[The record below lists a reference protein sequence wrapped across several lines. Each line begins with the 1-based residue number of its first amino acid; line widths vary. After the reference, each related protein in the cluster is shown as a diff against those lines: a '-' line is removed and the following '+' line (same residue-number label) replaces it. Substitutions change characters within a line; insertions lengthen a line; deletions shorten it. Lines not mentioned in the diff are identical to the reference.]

1 MNEETGLKSIFNIS
15 DYKFIIKNYQR
26 GYRWDSKQVENL
38 LDDLLEF
45 EKSNNELYCLQPI
58 IVRKLQE
65 NEYELIDG
73 QQRLTTIYILLKFL
87 QTENI
92 YKIEY
97 ETREKSEEFLEN
109 INNMHQENINNLDFL
124 FMKNAYETIKKW
136 FEITSQREETG
147 ALKARFSTLLLDNK
161 RNVKFIWY
169 EIKDPNISSEEVF
182 SRINVGKIALSD
194 AELIKAKL
202 LFDVKTEEKEEKYL
216 KQLEIGNEW
225 DMIEKDLQN
234 DMMWR
239 FLVNYKKEKTNRI
252 EYIFDYISNYISKKE
267 KDNEDYYTF
276 NEDYYTFET
285 ISNLLDEKL
294 KNKDKFDYDEK
305 EFWNRYVKKYY
316 LIFKEWY
323 SDVELYNF
331 IGFMNFYNIKDGNT
345 YKLIEKYERCVEK
358 TEFKHYVKKL
368 IIKDTKDI
376 VDNLDTLDY
385 EEDYEKLKK
394 ILILF
399 NVISMNKMQEK
410 FPFNKYKKEEW
421 SLEHIHPRNI
431 KNIGKDKSKWKI
443 LCEDEIKTLKD
454 ILEQFYSKKND
465 EKYKLYND
473 ILNKMEKLKD
483 SIEMMKSED
492 EFKYEFEKI
501 SSLME
506 DEYGVENINTIANLT
521 LLDKDTN
528 SRISNNYFD
537 TKRRELI
544 KAEKEGLY
552 IPICTK
558 NVFLKF
564 YSKNPNHIYFWT
576 NEDRRDY
583 RNAME
588 KDLQE
593 FVGSESE

>member
-234 DMMWR
+234 DIIWR
-239 FLVNYKKEKTNRI
+239 FLVNYKTEKTNRI
-252 EYIFDYISNYISKKE
+252 EYIFDYISKKE
-267 KDNEDYYTF
+267 KE

-285 ISNLLDEKL
+285 ISDLLDDEL
-294 KNKDKFDYDEK
+294 KSKDKFDYDEK

-331 IGFMNFYNIKDGNT
+331 IGFLNFYNIKDGNT
-345 YKLIEKYERCVEK
+345 YKLIEKYEQCVEK
-358 TEFKHYVKKL
+358 TEFKQYVKKL

>member
-202 LFDVKTEEKEEKYL
+202 LFDVRTEEKEEKYL

-234 DMMWR
+234 DMIWR
-239 FLVNYKKEKTNRI
+239 FLVNYKTEKTNRI
-252 EYIFDYISNYISKKE
+252 EYIFDYISKKE
-267 KDNEDYYTF
+267 KD

-331 IGFMNFYNIKDGNT
+331 IGFLNFYNIKDGNT
-345 YKLIEKYERCVEK
+345 YKLIEKYEQCVEK
-358 TEFKHYVKKL
+358 TEFKQYVKKL

-431 KNIGKDKSKWKI
+431 KNIGKDKLKWKI

>member
-234 DMMWR
+234 DMIWR
-239 FLVNYKKEKTNRI
+239 FLVNYKTEKTNRI
-252 EYIFDYISNYISKKE
+252 EYIFDYISKKE
-267 KDNEDYYTF
+267 KD

-316 LIFKEWY
+316 LTFKEWY

-331 IGFMNFYNIKDGNT
+331 IGFLNFYNIKDGNT
-345 YKLIEKYERCVEK
+345 YKLIEKYEQCVEK
-358 TEFKHYVKKL
+358 TEFKQYVKKL

-399 NVISMNKMQEK
+399 NVISMNKIQEK

-483 SIEMMKSED
+483 RIEMMKSEN
-492 EFKYEFEKI
+492 EFEYEFGKI
-501 SSLME
+501 SGLME

-521 LLDKDTN
+521 LLDKYTN

>member
-202 LFDVKTEEKEEKYL
+202 LFDVKTEEKKEKYL

-234 DMMWR
+234 DMIWR
-239 FLVNYKKEKTNRI
+239 FLVNYKTEKTNRI
-252 EYIFDYISNYISKKE
+252 EYIFDYISKKE
-267 KDNEDYYTF
+267 KD

-316 LIFKEWY
+316 LTFKEWY

-331 IGFMNFYNIKDGNT
+331 IGFLNFYNIKDGNT
-345 YKLIEKYERCVEK
+345 YKLIEKYEQCVEK
-358 TEFKHYVKKL
+358 TEFKQYVKKL

>member
-202 LFDVKTEEKEEKYL
+202 LFDVRTEEKEEKYL

-234 DMMWR
+234 DMIWR
-239 FLVNYKKEKTNRI
+239 FLVNYKTEKTNRI
-252 EYIFDYISNYISKKE
+252 EYIFDYISKKE
-267 KDNEDYYTF
+267 KD

-331 IGFMNFYNIKDGNT
+331 IGFLNFYNIKDGNT
-345 YKLIEKYERCVEK
+345 YKLIEKYEQCVEK
-358 TEFKHYVKKL
+358 TEFKQYVKKL

>member
-136 FEITSQREETG
+136 FEITSKREGTG

-234 DMMWR
+234 DMIWR
-239 FLVNYKKEKTNRI
+239 FLVNYKIEKTNRI
-252 EYIFDYISNYISKKE
+252 EYIFDYISKKE
-267 KDNEDYYTF
+267 KED
-276 NEDYYTFET
+276 EDYYTFET
-285 ISNLLDEKL
+285 ISNLLDDEL

-331 IGFMNFYNIKDGNT
+331 IGFLNFYNIKDGNT
-345 YKLIEKYERCVEK
+345 YKLIEKYEQCVEK
-358 TEFKHYVKKL
+358 TEFKQYVKSL
-368 IIKDTKDI
+368 IIKNTKDI
-376 VDNLDTLDY
+376 ADNLDTLDY

-399 NVISMNKMQEK
+399 NVISMNKIQEK

-431 KNIGKDKSKWKI
+431 KNIGKDKAKWKI

-583 RNAME
+583 RNAIE
-588 KDLQE
+588 KDLQK
-593 FVGSESE
+593 FMGSESE

>member
-136 FEITSQREETG
+136 FEITSKREETG

-234 DMMWR
+234 DMIWR
-239 FLVNYKKEKTNRI
+239 FLVNYKTEKTNRI
-252 EYIFDYISNYISKKE
+252 EYIFDYISKKE
-267 KDNEDYYTF
+267 KD

-294 KNKDKFDYDEK
+294 KNKDKFDYNEK

>member
-136 FEITSQREETG
+136 FEITSKREETG

-234 DMMWR
+234 DMIWR
-239 FLVNYKKEKTNRI
+239 FLVNYKTEKTNRI
-252 EYIFDYISNYISKKE
+252 EYIFDYISKKE
-267 KDNEDYYTF
+267 KD

-316 LIFKEWY
+316 LTFKEWY

-331 IGFMNFYNIKDGNT
+331 IGFLNFYNIKDGNT
-345 YKLIEKYERCVEK
+345 YKLIEKYEQCVEK